1 MEGKD
6 KMRNEVGIVMLLLA
20 LAYGEKLVGT
30 KTKKQMKREKSAN
43 DDLSTDI
50 FHIVF
55 FSNLFRFFSLSLS
68 FKVARDEK
76 IGLRSSER
84 I

>member
-1 MEGKD
+1 
-6 KMRNEVGIVMLLLA
+6 MRNEVGIVKLLLA
-20 LAYGEKLVGT
+20 LAYGEKLVGK
-30 KTKKQMKREKSAN
+30 KTKKQMKREKFSN

-55 FSNLFRFFSLSLS
+55 FSNLFRFFSLS

-76 IGLRSSER
+76 ISLCSSER